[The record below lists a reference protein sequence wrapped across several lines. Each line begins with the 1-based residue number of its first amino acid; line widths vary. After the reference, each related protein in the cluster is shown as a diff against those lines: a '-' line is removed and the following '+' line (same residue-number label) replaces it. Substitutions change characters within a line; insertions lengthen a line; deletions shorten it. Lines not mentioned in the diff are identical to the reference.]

1 MLKEGIP
8 VEALARMV
16 LFGGFAEGKWT
27 PDLAILLA
35 EIVFKQIIAIGMAVK
50 IKNMK
55 LFMNDQGNNKF
66 RREFGKFKMM
76 KEKGKMD
83 AGDTSKAEKFAE
95 EVKQELESQKP
106 SGLMTKETE

>member
-1 MLKEGIP
+1 
-8 VEALARMV
+8 MV

-83 AGDTSKAEKFAE
+83 ASDTSKAEQFAE
-95 EVKQELESQKP
+95 EIKQELESQES
-106 SGLMTKETE
+106 SGLMTKEIE